1 MERRPYRFGHAGRV
15 TGVPR
20 FCPTSLGGADGDG
33 TPSLPQEATRVS
45 LPRMAATE
53 RGPPVAVATS
63 CDPPVV
69 SGRWRVAFR
78 RAIASRK
85 AVPADV
91 KDQSCVPLHSSFQR
105 EHGKVY
111 PIPLPN
117 ASGDF
122 GKLKFRARVRGGGGR
137 PETRDL
143 RLAETLRQ

>member
-20 FCPTSLGGADGDG
+20 FCLTSLEGADGDG

-69 SGRWRVAFR
+69 SGRWRVLGAASR
-78 RAIASRK
+78 RAIGSRR
-85 AVPADV
+85 AVPTDV
-91 KDQSCVPLHSSFQR
+91 KDQFCVPLHSSF
-105 EHGKVY
+105 HGERVKVY
-111 PIPLPN
+111 PIPPPF
-117 ASGDF
+117 SS
-122 GKLKFRARVRGGGGR
+122 
-137 PETRDL
+137 EDL
-143 RLAETLRQ
+143 RN